1 VAIRQT
7 KVVVQGGILGPL
19 GLNEVKR
26 LRQLIGEIPD
36 ASENEVQADI
46 DAKLIDRT
54 AQWLDSVIEEEL
66 TVPRIT

>member
-1 VAIRQT
+1 LAIRQT

-26 LRQLIGEIPD
+26 LRQLVSNIDVSQED
-36 ASENEVQADI
+36 EVQVGI
-46 DAKLIDRT
+46 DEKLIDRT
-54 AQWLDSVIEEEL
+54 VQWLDSVIEEEL